1 MIDGLPVRDC
11 LDSKVKLFIDL
22 TPSHKESP
30 NYSNVISVKSFD
42 NFSKTTL
49 Y

>member
-49 Y
+49 S